1 MCYHYTIPAYEVDA
15 VDSGSLSEITARLGL
30 RRRYGSSSDFLNYIR
45 ICREYHRL
53 GILCKWSGKRGSN
66 PPPPPWQGGALPNEL
81 FPLEMWC
88 LRVESNHRHR
98 DFQSLALPAELPRQ
112 KMAIRRGLEPLTSS
126 VTGWHSN
133 QLNYRTAIFGGPSGT
148 RTPDQSV
155 MSRPL

>member
-81 FPLEMWC
+81 FP
-88 LRVESNHRHR
+88 
-98 DFQSLALPAELPRQ
+98 QSCSIKEPQGAEVSTVG
-112 KMAIRRGLEPLTSS
+112 AGEE
-126 VTGWHSN
+126 
-133 QLNYRTAIFGGPSGT
+133 T
-148 RTPDQSV
+148 RTHTPCGTGT
-155 MSRPL
+155 